1 MEKLKE
7 ELKIKFNEDI
17 KNKIEIEKSK
27 LQLELDKAI
36 NKEQLIQERYNDLK
50 TKLENIKPINKK

>member
-27 LQLELDKAI
+27 LQVELDNSI
-36 NKEQLIQERYNDLK
+36 NKEQLLQEKYNDLK
-50 TKLENIKPINKK
+50 LK